1 MAAKMTPMTRNIFRS
16 PEQRVVIGMLIWLG
30 LLALASALVATPFR
44 NETSA
49 SGNILYAHIMYFHG
63 LLIGLVG
70 LLSLITLEIFGSD
83 HRGIAYRLILWGTLG
98 ATVLSGLGGLLD
110 HSIADTIPLWMQ
122 IVSFFCLDEILISLS
137 LTLFVRA
144 VELRNTVTWLAAFSA
159 LSMLFAAIMG
169 HIAGWMLEFGDW
181 PKAIIGGYA
190 KLAGLTWQQWL
201 GNLITSHS
209 HDMVVGVL
217 ALLVALTVAIFGP
230 RQAHGRLTRLGL
242 WWTTV
247 GIVATTLV
255 YLVAGF
261 SVAQPPTLFAHGVN
275 GLAGDDLVTGVG
287 VMLGGL
293 MALVGLA
300 LERVPG
306 RALAWYSVALSSM
319 IFITV
324 VVTGY
329 YIEFHETLY
338 GVGSAHAPAALNDA
352 VYTWW
357 HQDFAFFLLPAVLG
371 VLLAMKSLNAPARE
385 SRLASASLVIGA
397 AVAFLGGLDYTFFN
411 PALHGSAF
419 AIASTGLLVIVLGLG
434 IAIWALTK
442 TALQPARAAGR
453 EQVTG

>member
-1 MAAKMTPMTRNIFRS
+1 MAGKMTPMTRRVFCS
-16 PEQRVVIGMLIWLG
+16 PEQRIIIGMLIWLG
-30 LLALASALVATPFR
+30 LLALGSAFIAAPFR
-44 NETSA
+44 SETSA
-49 SGNILYAHIMYFHG
+49 SGNILYAHIMYLHG

-70 LLSLITLEIFGSD
+70 LLSLITIEIFGS
-83 HRGIAYRLILWGTLG
+83 HHHGIAYRLVLWGTLG
-98 ATVLSGLGGLLD
+98 ATVLSGVGGILD
-110 HSIADTIPLWMQ
+110 RSITDTVPLWMQ

-144 VELRNTVTWLAAFSA
+144 AELRTTVTWLAAFSA

-169 HIAGWMLEFGDW
+169 HIAGWILEFGDW
-181 PKAIIGGYA
+181 PKALIGGYA
-190 KLAGLTWQQWL
+190 TLAGLTWQQWMA
-201 GNLITSHS
+201 NLITSHS

-230 RQAHGRLTRLGL
+230 QRAHHPLTRLGL
-242 WWTTV
+242 WWTTA

-261 SVAQPPTLFAHGVN
+261 SIAQPPTLFAHGVN

-293 MALVGLA
+293 VTLVGLA

-306 RALAWYSVALSSM
+306 RALAWYGVALTSM

-338 GVGSAHAPAALNDA
+338 GAGSAHAPAALNDA
-352 VYTWW
+352 VFTWW

-371 VLLAMKSLNAPARE
+371 VLLAMKCLNAPARE
-385 SRLASASLVIGA
+385 CRIASISLALGSF
-397 AVAFLGGLDYTFFN
+397 VAFLGGMDYIFFH
-411 PALHGSAF
+411 PALYGSAF
-419 AIASTGLLVIVLGLG
+419 TIVAIGLFFVVLGLAA
-434 IAIWALTK
+434 AIWALAK
-442 TALQPARAAGR
+442 TALRPAQEAVPQQA
-453 EQVTG
+453 TG